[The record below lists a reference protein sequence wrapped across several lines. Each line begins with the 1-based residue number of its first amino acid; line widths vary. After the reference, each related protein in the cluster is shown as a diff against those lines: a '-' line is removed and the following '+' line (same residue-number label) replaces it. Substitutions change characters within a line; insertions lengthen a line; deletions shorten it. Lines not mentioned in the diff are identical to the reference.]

1 MKRLTSRIFHSATVK
16 RRRLLVNNCCSWFST
31 TKMFASRKGAL
42 DALKIP
48 PNSSEAQI
56 KKAYLDLA
64 MQWHPDRQ
72 LGKTEREQEVA
83 KVQFDKVKTAFEYL
97 QENTAE
103 SEAKE
108 KRQAW
113 SERMAQRPWAMA
125 NKTGGGKNMHFGKA
139 PPTDRGESTRV
150 HEDYTAERKRAEQG
164 IPSTGG
170 SDWTLKYEGWG
181 RMIFAIGVA
190 CLMYLALQNERAR
203 TRYMKRTYKGK
214 GDNQYT
220 EIKETVSLP
229 MDNQYVS
236 DLASG
241 VDLEATRQATGV
253 QPLRTGRGWDWT
265 PVAVAG
271 AKQRAEAHAT
281 DLKETQLRIKE
292 HQLKQQKK
300 KRLIKKIKKLDQKNQ
315 ALKDEIASLK
325 AQIERE
331 RNQR

>member
-16 RRRLLVNNCCSWFST
+16 RRRLLVNRCSWFST
-31 TKMFASRKGAL
+31 TKFVSRKTAL

-48 PNSSEAQI
+48 SNSSEAEI
-56 KKAYLDLA
+56 KKAYLELV

-72 LGKTEREQEVA
+72 LGKSQREQEIA
-83 KVQFDKVKTAFEYL
+83 KIQFDKVKTAYDYL
-97 QENTAE
+97 QEHTAE
-103 SEAKE
+103 SEARE

-113 SERMAQRPWAMA
+113 ADRQAQRPWAMA

-150 HEDYTAERKRAEQG
+150 DQEYTAERKRAAES
-164 IPSTGG
+164 ISP
-170 SDWTLKYEGWG
+170 DRPPAWTLKYEGWG

-214 GDNQYT
+214 GDKEYT
-220 EIKETVSLP
+220 EVKETVSLP
-229 MDNQYVS
+229 MDNQYIT
-236 DLASG
+236 DATG
-241 VDLEATRQATGV
+241 ADLEATRRATGV

-265 PVAVAG
+265 PVANA
-271 AKQRAEAHAT
+271 ANRQNAHAA
-281 DLKETQLRIKE
+281 DLKETQLRIRE

-300 KRLIKKIKKLDQKNQ
+300 KRLIKKIKKLDEKNQ
-315 ALKDEIASLK
+315 ALKDEIAELK
-325 AQIERE
+325 AQIARE
-331 RNQR
+331 KNGR